1 MSKILLVEDD
11 KLLAKLMIHRLQK
24 EDFEVVTAVDGLE
37 AIDKATSENPD
48 LILMDIRLPLLDGWE
63 ATKQLR
69 ILPLTAHT
77 PIIALTA
84 QASALDKQRS
94 LVAGC
99 NEYVAKPVQ
108 FSALLGLMEKLLER
122 VGQGD

>member
-11 KLLAKLMIHRLQK
+11 ALLAKLMVHRLQK
-24 EDFEVVTAVDGLE
+24 EDFEVVTAINGLE
-37 AIDKATSENPD
+37 AINKAANERPD

-63 ATKQLR
+63 ATKQIR
-69 ILPLTAHT
+69 AMPQTADT

-84 QASALDKQRS
+84 QASALDEQRS
-94 LVAGC
+94 LAVGC

-108 FSALLGLMEKLLER
+108 FSTLLDLIGTLLNK
-122 VGQGD
+122 VGQDN